1 MHCAIS
7 SSPGLPLTHLSSLCL
22 CPSAKRRRWSEKRA
36 ACDASKANSSSNFS
50 SPTSARQQATSAS
63 IPFPGPG
70 VPSIL
75 AIVDISSRL
84 LLPAPKRNVCG
95 HGHLVLIKA
104 AVYPLNPAN
113 APTHERRRRQR
124 LGNRWFGGEVEVATW
139 RT

>member
-1 MHCAIS
+1 MHCVIS
-7 SSPGLPLTHLSSLCL
+7 FSPGLPLTHLSSLCL
-22 CPSAKRRRWSEKRA
+22 CPSAKRRRWSESGLHAMPPKQTA
-36 ACDASKANSSSNFS
+36 VQTFPVKAQ
-50 SPTSARQQATSAS
+50 AGCRQQVLLSHSHPHGCHQFSA
-63 IPFPGPG
+63 
-70 VPSIL
+70 
-75 AIVDISSRL
+75 L
-84 LLPAPKRNVCG
+84 LTYHPDYCCLPHECLR